1 MQPTTTLEKLKIM
14 LPHWIEHNRNH
25 EAEFKQWAAAAR
37 TDGEAKLADLLDRAA
52 ANMAA
57 TDEILQTARSQAG
70 APAGGG
76 NVPHPHPHPHRHD
89 HGTGT
94 TS

>member
-37 TDGEAKLADLLDRAA
+37 TEEEVNLADLLDRAA
-52 ANMAA
+52 ANMVA
-57 TDEILQTARSQAG
+57 TDEILQAARTQAG
-70 APAGGG
+70 APAGGEG
-76 NVPHPHPHPHRHD
+76 DASHTHTHHHDHSHD
-89 HGTGT
+89 HG
-94 TS
+94 